1 MADEDIFCPFCGKKA
16 VVMCAAS
23 CLDGGSFYHMA
34 CPDCGASG
42 PCRRTERE
50 ARKRWRRVCNKIRNT
65 ERRI

>member
-1 MADEDIFCPFCGKKA
+1 MADDDIFCPFCGKKA

-23 CLDGGSFYHMA
+23 CLDGGSFYHMT

-50 ARKRWRRVCNKIRNT
+50 ARKRWRRVCNKVRNT

>member
-1 MADEDIFCPFCGKKA
+1 MADDDIF
-16 VVMCAAS
+16 
-23 CLDGGSFYHMA
+23 